1 MPRSSRSTSAK
12 GGQVTLAM
20 VAARAGVSPQTVSNA
35 INSPA
40 MLRPE
45 TLERVSRVIEEMGY
59 RPSRA
64 AQTLRTRSSRLI
76 GYGVQPGPASSPVL
90 DRFLHALSQAADE
103 AGYRILLFAA
113 PPGLPSLDGY
123 EELLDQHEVDGF
135 VLSGTEHGD
144 PRQAWLAKRN
154 VPFVGFGRMWSG
166 RQIGDWVDVDGA
178 SGTDAAV
185 EHLVSLGHRRIAF
198 LGWERGSSAA
208 GDDRAEGWLRAM
220 RRHGLPTRGRR
231 AQSVNEIDAAR
242 TAVRPLL
249 DGGATAV
256 IAASDMLALGCYQT
270 LRERGAAPGRDV
282 AVVGFDDSPTAGLL
296 FPALTSVAQPL
307 EEVGRECVRLL
318 LARIGTP
325 DAAPERLLLEPSL
338 VVRDSAQAVGGGA
351 AGGRSTGAG
360 PVNVGSAEGSSA
372 ASGGAGSNAS
382 GDSASASGSASSGPA
397 SGSAPGR
404 SSADNNSPAHGSSA
418 SGSPAGSSAAG
429 SGSAQS
435 SAPGSNSAVGDT
447 PRGSASAESA
457 LAE

>member
-12 GGQVTLAM
+12 GGQVTLTM

-144 PRQAWLAKRN
+144 PRQAWLAKRD

-318 LARIGTP
+318 LARIGAP

-351 AGGRSTGAG
+351 TGGRPTGVA
-360 PVNVGSAEGSSA
+360 PVNGGSADGSSA
-372 ASGGAGSNAS
+372 DNGGAGSNAS
-382 GDSASASGSASSGPA
+382 GSGSASSGSVP
-397 SGSAPGR
+397 GSSP
-404 SSADNNSPAHGSSA
+404 ADNNSPAQGSSA
-418 SGSPAGSSAAG
+418 SSSSAGSSAAG
-429 SGSAQS
+429 SRSAHS
-435 SAPGSNSAVGDT
+435 SAPGSDSAVGDA
-447 PRGSASAESA
+447 PSGSASAESA

>member
-144 PRQAWLAKRN
+144 PRQAWLAKRD

-325 DAAPERLLLEPSL
+325 DAAPERLLLAPSL

-351 AGGRSTGAG
+351 DGGRSTGAG
-360 PVNVGSAEGSSA
+360 PVNGGSAEGSSA
-372 ASGGAGSNAS
+372 GSDSAGSNAPS
-382 GDSASASGSASSGPA
+382 DSASGSGSASSGSVP
-397 SGSAPGR
+397 GS

-418 SGSPAGSSAAG
+418 SSSPAGSSAAG
-429 SGSAQS
+429 RGSAQN
-435 SAPGSNSAVGDT
+435 SAPGSNSAVGDAS
-447 PRGSASAESA
+447 RGSASAESA